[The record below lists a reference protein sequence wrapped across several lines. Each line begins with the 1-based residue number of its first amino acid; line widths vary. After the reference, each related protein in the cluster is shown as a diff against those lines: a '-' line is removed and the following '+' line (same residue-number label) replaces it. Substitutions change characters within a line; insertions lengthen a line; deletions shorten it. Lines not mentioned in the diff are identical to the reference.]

1 MYNALQTW
9 RNYLNYSYILMD
21 LVTSWDVIQSNLMNQ
36 SNQLWMNQH
45 YDMWEA
51 ELKCVTLLNGKL
63 SHCGICFRSAALWK
77 DEVTLIFVWQ
87 GKGPNKGR

>member
-1 MYNALQTW
+1 MHPDGFGNLLRCYSEQFDEPEQSTLNESALWHVGSRAKMCNTIN
-9 RNYLNYSYILMD
+9 R
-21 LVTSWDVIQSNLMNQ
+21 
-36 SNQLWMNQH
+36 
-45 YDMWEA
+45 
-51 ELKCVTLLNGKL
+51 KL